1 MQVILWVNNK
11 VSSWINEDY
20 HLYDSRNKFNT
31 NEYQTNTN
39 KENNVMLNDKQ
50 GVINSLLCI
59 ECVQWADTFSKLPAD
74 KKENTFKMI
83 SGGNWAKDILPTII
97 IQEQYTIQ
105 IIKKKEMNVMQR
117 QRKMNWIGIF
127 WIFNFNSN
135 LGQTKAWILNVI
147 KTW

>member
-83 SGGNWAKDILPTII
+83 SGGNWAKDILPTMI
-97 IQEQYTIQ
+97 IQEQIQ
-105 IIKKKEMNVMQR
+105 YR
-117 QRKMNWIGIF
+117 
-127 WIFNFNSN
+127 
-135 LGQTKAWILNVI
+135 
-147 KTW
+147 